1 MAGRLTRTLRA
12 IACCCAFTQNV
23 QAASPAGPLA
33 AVDLELVQAVD
44 ASGSVEP
51 SEWRLELD
59 GIAAAI
65 RAPEVLT
72 AIKAG
77 RHGRIAIALMAWAD
91 ATRQQD
97 TSDWF
102 VIDDAA
108 SADVFAG
115 IVERFPRRVHGGTGI
130 GSAIAEAIRTMRI
143 APFEA
148 DRQIVDV
155 SGDGSET
162 PVREEAAI
170 LLPSAIAM
178 ADAFGVTV
186 NGLAITVQEHDL
198 DRYYA
203 AKVVTGPG
211 HFVIKANDYPD
222 YRQAIR
228 EKLLRELAPDVSER
242 TLGNRVHLASG
253 STP

>member
-1 MAGRLTRTLRA
+1 MTLGHKHLWRAVLLAGFGLGEP
-12 IACCCAFTQNV
+12 AC
-23 QAASPAGPLA
+23 AGESS

-59 GIAAAI
+59 GIAAAV
-65 RAPEVLT
+65 RAPDVLA

-77 RHGRIAIALMAWAD
+77 RHGRIAIAVMAWAD

-97 TSDWF
+97 VSNWF
-102 VIDDAA
+102 VIEDAA
-108 SADVFAG
+108 SADAFARV
-115 IVERFPRRVHGGTGI
+115 VEGFPRRVHGGTGI
-130 GSAIAEAIRTMRI
+130 GSAIAEAIRTMQF
-143 APFEA
+143 APFKA
-148 DRQIVDV
+148 DRQMVDV

-203 AKVVTGPG
+203 ANVTTGPG

-222 YRQAIR
+222 YRKAIHQ
-228 EKLLRELAPDVSER
+228 KLLRELAPDISER
-242 TLGNRVHLASG
+242 TPGSLVHFASG
-253 STP
+253 SAP